1 MAFNEKNLLPE
12 YRLNVGK
19 PGSSYTF
26 SIAERIGLSKELID
40 RAKELVDENHFTL
53 DKLLNRTEQDLR
65 QLEAR
70 DKDLQKLI
78 KENEVLKKSMQQQ
91 IDKEKHL
98 QQVELLKHQN
108 QVAQEKLVYVK
119 DMERKLKQ
127 IVLDWRRADADQDK
141 KQLMKNMH
149 ALLFNQKEKQVTE
162 KKQKKLDARFVALTD
177 EPTIGA
183 MVLMKQNNKVGVLA
197 AIRGKKAIVNL
208 GAMPLQVNLEDLVV
222 VREKIQEQQ

>member
-1 MAFNEKNLLPE
+1 
-12 YRLNVGK
+12 
-19 PGSSYTF
+19 
-26 SIAERIGLSKELID
+26 
-40 RAKELVDENHFTL
+40 
-53 DKLLNRTEQDLR
+53 
-65 QLEAR
+65 
-70 DKDLQKLI
+70 
-78 KENEVLKKSMQQQ
+78 
-91 IDKEKHL
+91 
-98 QQVELLKHQN
+98 
-108 QVAQEKLVYVK
+108 
-119 DMERKLKQ
+119 MERKLKQ

-162 KKQKKLDARFVALTD
+162 KKQKKLDARFIALTD

-222 VREKIQEQQ
+222 VREKVQEQQ

>member
-1 MAFNEKNLLPE
+1 
-12 YRLNVGK
+12 
-19 PGSSYTF
+19 
-26 SIAERIGLSKELID
+26 
-40 RAKELVDENHFTL
+40 
-53 DKLLNRTEQDLR
+53 
-65 QLEAR
+65 
-70 DKDLQKLI
+70 
-78 KENEVLKKSMQQQ
+78 MQQQ

>member
-1 MAFNEKNLLPE
+1 
-12 YRLNVGK
+12 
-19 PGSSYTF
+19 
-26 SIAERIGLSKELID
+26 
-40 RAKELVDENHFTL
+40 
-53 DKLLNRTEQDLR
+53 
-65 QLEAR
+65 
-70 DKDLQKLI
+70 
-78 KENEVLKKSMQQQ
+78 MQQQ
-91 IDKEKHL
+91 IDKEKHQ

-108 QVAQEKLVYVK
+108 QIAQEKIVYVK

-162 KKQKKLDARFVALTD
+162 KKQKKLDARFVALND

-208 GAMPLQVNLEDLVV
+208 GAMPLQVNLDDLVV
-222 VREKIQEQQ
+222 VREKVQEQQ